1 MSNNELYLLQYN
13 NKCIYSSNNNEIAYK
28 GTISI
33 ICLKYWYEYVMR
45 YFSMCIWFNF
55 ILRCTIYL
63 GFFKIGKT
71 FETTCFQI
79 IWYARNSQRY
89 SLYLSGYKLTPMKRH
104 VSDKWPEKLPHQDSQ
119 TASIKFNTRY
129 K

>member
-1 MSNNELYLLQYN
+1 MNYINYSTITNAFIHPIQQWN
-13 NKCIYSSNNNEIAYK
+13 CIQRNDFNHLSEMLIPNMCYA
-28 GTISI
+28 
-33 ICLKYWYEYVMR
+33 LFQHW
-45 YFSMCIWFNF
+45 CIWFNF
-55 ILRCTIYL
+55 ILRCTFYL
-63 GFFKIGKT
+63 GFLWIGKT
-71 FETTCFQI
+71 FETTCYQI